1 MSEPRELDAGGTV
14 PELSALDKDGDLLA
28 RIRNGGD
35 PAAFEELVSRYQDKV
50 WRLARGIT
58 RSDADAEDVLQNVF
72 LTVYNKLDTFEG
84 RSSFSSW
91 LYRIAANASYM
102 KLRVRKSD
110 RAYAP
115 EDIEPLVERSD
126 DERYPDWA
134 NGPEEKL
141 ASREAVG
148 IINEAIEKLP
158 EEYRA
163 VLVLRD
169 VEEFSNQE
177 VADMLGLSIP
187 AVKSRLHRARL
198 FLRKKLNDFFLEN
211 IKGEG

>member
-1 MSEPRELDAGGTV
+1 MGEPREQNSGPQSDFL
-14 PELSALDKDGDLLA
+14 ESDKDGELLE
-28 RIRNGGD
+28 RINNNAD
-35 PAAFEELVSRYQDKV
+35 PAAFEELVTRYQDKV

-58 RSDADAEDVLQNVF
+58 RSDSDAEDVLQNVF

-84 RSSFSSW
+84 RSTFSSW

-102 KLRVRKSD
+102 KLRSKKGDQS
-110 RAYAP
+110 YAP
-115 EDIEPLVERSD
+115 EDIEPLIDRD
-126 DERYPDWA
+126 DEERNPDWSS
-134 NGPEEKL
+134 GPEETL

-158 EEYRA
+158 EEYRS

-198 FLRKKLNDFFLEN
+198 YLRKKLGDFFLTN
-211 IKGEG
+211 VKGQG